1 MRNNPTD
8 TTHQLQQVV
17 RRIKGS
23 WVLSKLR
30 RKPMIVPVALE
41 AKALL
46 DRFKTPEPFRIEVIG
61 VANAEQQL
69 WGRHSGV
76 PEGQNSAFLRSS
88 KF

>member
-41 AKALL
+41 AKDLL

-61 VANAEQQL
+61 GSQTL
-69 WGRHSGV
+69 S
-76 PEGQNSAFLRSS
+76 NSYGGGIRECPRG
-88 KF
+88 K